1 MRLKI
6 YGTGS
11 ALPAKKVSNDLLSE
25 YMDTSDEW
33 IRSRTGIVNRR
44 LAMEETTSSLAVE
57 AGRKALEDAKAAP
70 EEVEIVIVAT
80 FTSDCS
86 LPSTACI
93 VQDQLGLTHAVA
105 FDLNAAC
112 SGFLFALNTVQA
124 YFSAGV
130 YRTALVIGAE
140 NISKVVDW
148 KDRGT
153 CVLFGD
159 GAGAA
164 LCRAVDGAACN
175 FVQKSDGSG
184 RAVLS
189 LKERPIAHLF
199 RECDEKPGKMYMNGQ
214 EVFKFAV
221 RKVPECIHEVLDL
234 AYLKPEEVDWYL
246 LHQANK
252 RIISSVAKRLG
263 IPEEKFPTN
272 LEEYGNT
279 SAASIPIL
287 LDEVN
292 RKGMLKE
299 GDILVLSGFGAG
311 LTWGACLLEW

>member
-80 FTSDCS
+80 FTPDCS

-130 YRTALVIGAE
+130 YRTALVIGRTGEPVSCLETVQAQRSAGQRMAPPATLSRNRTEAAE
-140 NISKVVDW
+140 
-148 KDRGT
+148 
-153 CVLFGD
+153 
-159 GAGAA
+159 
-164 LCRAVDGAACN
+164 
-175 FVQKSDGSG
+175 
-184 RAVLS
+184 
-189 LKERPIAHLF
+189 P
-199 RECDEKPGKMYMNGQ
+199 Y
-214 EVFKFAV
+214 
-221 RKVPECIHEVLDL
+221 
-234 AYLKPEEVDWYL
+234 
-246 LHQANK
+246 
-252 RIISSVAKRLG
+252 
-263 IPEEKFPTN
+263 
-272 LEEYGNT
+272 
-279 SAASIPIL
+279 
-287 LDEVN
+287 
-292 RKGMLKE
+292 
-299 GDILVLSGFGAG
+299 
-311 LTWGACLLEW
+311 

>member
-80 FTSDCS
+80 FTPDCS

-164 LCRAVDGAACN
+164 LCRAEDGAACN

-184 RAVLS
+184 GAVLS

-199 RECDEKPGKMYMNGQ
+199 RECDEKPGKMYMGDFDMICKD
-214 EVFKFAV
+214 E
-221 RKVPECIHEVLDL
+221 L
-234 AYLKPEEVDWYL
+234 AFHNL
-246 LHQANK
+246 LHVPF
-252 RIISSVAKRLG
+252 IIKPTTEMKLPRKSLKSSEFCKIGPIRATL
-263 IPEEKFPTN
+263 TN
-272 LEEYGNT
+272 WL
-279 SAASIPIL
+279 
-287 LDEVN
+287 
-292 RKGMLKE
+292 RKLRM
-299 GDILVLSGFGAG
+299 I
-311 LTWGACLLEW
+311 